1 VVRNLPNNS
10 VPDMSDVPLDAFVV
24 GEGVDCDCD
33 DAETAD
39 ELEEGVEGAAVGNVR
54 VGEEDARL
62 QNCWSSF
69 SSVVSSVGQSDSIQ
83 ANTSEGKV
91 ELTQKQLMS
100 VILVQFTLA
109 IPTARQFVTHSE

>member
-24 GEGVDCDCD
+24 GEGVDCDCVD
-33 DAETAD
+33 DETAD
-39 ELEEGVEGAAVGNVR
+39 ELEGVEGTAVGNVR

-83 ANTSEGKV
+83 ANTSEAKV